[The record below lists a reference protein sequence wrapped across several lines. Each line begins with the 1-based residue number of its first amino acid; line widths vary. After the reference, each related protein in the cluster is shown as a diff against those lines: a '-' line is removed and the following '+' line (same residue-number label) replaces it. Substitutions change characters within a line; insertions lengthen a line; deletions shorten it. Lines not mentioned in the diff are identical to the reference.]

1 MLWLPHDLIIFDCD
15 STLSLI
21 EGIDELARLAGQ
33 EAEVAALTKR
43 AMEGDIPL
51 ESVYEHRM
59 VTVRPTRA
67 QLRAVRKAYRD
78 HVVAD
83 AQAVIAALHEL
94 GKQVFIVS
102 GGLRDAVADFGDWLG
117 VPADHI
123 FAVGMEYNQLSG
135 EWWRYHRQNDSE
147 QYLAIESHPLTATGG
162 KTDVI
167 QSEIRAN
174 YPGRAMLI
182 GDGLSDLEAR
192 PAVDLFVG
200 FGGAVKRAR
209 IAAEADVYIDTPA
222 LSPIVALTLGRTPRT
237 RSAILEDGLRRIAQG
252 EVKFHSPEKQAAF
265 HQSHLAR
272 LNDALTDD

>member
-59 VTVRPTRA
+59 TTVRPTRA
-67 QLRAVRKAYRD
+67 QLREVRKAYRD

-83 AQAVIAALHEL
+83 AAAVVEALHQL

-102 GGLRDAVADFGDWLG
+102 GGLRDAVADFGEWLG
-117 VPADHI
+117 IPADRI

-135 EWWRYHRQNDSE
+135 EWWRYNRPNDTE
-147 QYLAIESHPLTATGG
+147 QYLAVESHPLTATGG
-162 KTDVI
+162 KTAIITDK
-167 QSEIRAN
+167 IRSRYN
-174 YPGRAMLI
+174 GRAMLI

-209 IAAEADVYIDTPA
+209 IVADADVYIHTA
-222 LSPIVALTLGRTPRT
+222 VLSPILPLALGRSLPSKRT
-237 RSAILEDGLRRIAQG
+237 ALLADGLQRIVQG
-252 EVKFHSPEKQAAF
+252 EVTFHQPEKQAAF
-265 HQSHLAR
+265 LQAHP
-272 LNDALTDD
+272 T

>member
-21 EGIDELARLAGQ
+21 EGIDELARLSGQ

-51 ESVYEHRM
+51 ESVYERRM

-78 HVVAD
+78 HVVTD

-135 EWWRYHRQNDSE
+135 EWWRYTRQNDSE

-167 QSEIRAN
+167 QTEIRSN
-174 YPGRAMLI
+174 YAGRAMLI

-209 IAAEADVYIDTPA
+209 IAAEADVYIDVPA
-222 LSPIVALTLGRTPRT
+222 LSPIIPLTLGRSPRT
-237 RSAILEDGLRRIAQG
+237 PSTLLVDGLRRIEQG
-252 EVKFHSPEKQAAF
+252 EVKFRQPEKQAAF
-265 HQSHLAR
+265 YQAHLGPSAK
-272 LNDALTDD
+272 ASADD